1 MYFLENIVRYV
12 SRGIPSLTGRQ
23 ENLKL
28 VASRERSTLRRNYE
42 LPMVMV
48 VLIGMATSAFALSV
62 EEAYRLIPH
71 QRTVFQPA
79 SARMTASER
88 AYLAAFF
95 NAIEQ
100 AIIAK
105 VSARRDATV
114 AEAYAPVWRTW
125 EELNPP
131 TSLKAAQDKVKVAI
145 IDQQAFLLE
154 IEKKQS
160 SWNLSHPKVRSSSA
174 NLQGA
179 YRDLMRLYP
188 GEGAVNRQAFF
199 DYLCALDFI

>member
-1 MYFLENIVRYV
+1 MRICE
-12 SRGIPSLTGRQ
+12 
-23 ENLKL
+23 
-28 VASRERSTLRRNYE
+28 LRTI
-42 LPMVMV
+42 VMV
-48 VLIGMATSAFALSV
+48 GVMGIATSGFALSV

-95 NAIEQ
+95 NAIDQ
-100 AIIAK
+100 AIVAK

-114 AEAYAPVWRTW
+114 AQAYASVWRAW

-131 TSLKAAQDKVKVAI
+131 TSLKATQDKVRAAI
-145 IDQQAFLLE
+145 MDQQAFLLE

-160 SWNLSHPKVRSSSA
+160 
-174 NLQGA
+174 
-179 YRDLMRLYP
+179 
-188 GEGAVNRQAFF
+188 
-199 DYLCALDFI
+199 